1 MTPFER
7 EVIDRLG
14 RIETKLDADY
24 RALHGNGH
32 PGLIDKHSD
41 LEQRVRI
48 LETSQTP
55 TNGELQDRI
64 QSVEDRHRSN
74 DKKGSA
80 AVTWI
85 ALLLNAAGT
94 VYAIFRNTN

>member
-1 MTPFER
+1 MTQFER
-7 EVIDRLG
+7 EIIDRLG
-14 RIETKLDADY
+14 RIETTLMVDSK
-24 RALHGNGH
+24 ALHGNGH
-32 PGLIDKHSD
+32 PGLIEKHAD

-48 LETSQTP
+48 LEASQTP

-74 DKKGSA
+74 DKKGTA

-94 VYAIFRNTN
+94 VYAIFKNSN